1 MSIITN
7 VFGREI
13 IDSRGVPTVEVEI
26 TLNNSIIELA
36 SVPSGASTGSFEAHE
51 LRDKDK
57 KRFFSKGVLS
67 SVNLINTEIR
77 ETIKGI
83 DVREQKTIDNMLIE
97 LDGTANKS
105 RLGANSILAV
115 SIAVARAAAKYH
127 NVPLYSYIG
136 GINNSLPTPMM
147 NIVNGG
153 CHANNNLD
161 FQEFMIIPCGFE
173 TFKEALRAGC
183 EIFYSLKK
191 LLTKENFSVSV
202 GDEGGFAPDFKSN
215 KECLD
220 YIMSAIEISNYK
232 PGKDIFIALD
242 IASSE
247 FFENEKY
254 ILKGESKSLTSSQL
268 IDYYK
273 ELINKYPIIS
283 IEDGL
288 HENDWVGWAELTK
301 KIGNKCQLVGD
312 DLFVTSV
319 ERLRKGIK
327 NFCGNSILI
336 KLNQIGTLSETIDT
350 INLAKKNN
358 FSTII
363 SHRSGETEDTFI
375 SDLAVGINS
384 GQIKTGSLSRTERV
398 AKYNQ
403 LLRIEDRNKSI
414 KFSGKESIK
423 NFLNVSNK

>member
-26 TLNNSIIELA
+26 TLNNSIVELA

-57 KRFFSKGVLS
+57 KRFFSRGVLS
-67 SVNLINTEIR
+67 SVNFINTEIR

-242 IASSE
+242 VASSD

-384 GQIKTGSLSRTERV
+384 GQIKTGSLSRSERV
-398 AKYNQ
+398 AK
-403 LLRIEDRNKSI
+403 
-414 KFSGKESIK
+414 
-423 NFLNVSNK
+423 